1 MKSDKSAHVV
11 TRVKE
16 RDNMSRQMVIDKITK
31 EADKIAI
38 EYNKTK
44 DSGLRDQWFKLVSSL
59 RNFQPSHNET
69 SDTVLCSPPGLR
81 KKPHHQ
87 IK

>member
-1 MKSDKSAHVV
+1 
-11 TRVKE
+11 
-16 RDNMSRQMVIDKITK
+16 MSRQMVINKITK

-59 RNFQPSHNET
+59 RNFQPYDSET
-69 SDTVLCSPPGLR
+69 SDTILRSPPGLR

>member
-1 MKSDKSAHVV
+1 MNEKEM
-11 TRVKE
+11 RVISNK
-16 RDNMSRQMVIDKITK
+16 
-31 EADKIAI
+31 ADELAV

-59 RNFQPSHNET
+59 GNSQPYDNET
-69 SDTVLCSPPGLR
+69 SDTILRSPLGLR
-81 KKPHHQ
+81 KKPRHQ

>member
-1 MKSDKSAHVV
+1 MRKDRSVLDV

-81 KKPHHQ
+81 KKPHYQ

>member
-1 MKSDKSAHVV
+1 
-11 TRVKE
+11 
-16 RDNMSRQMVIDKITK
+16 MSRQMVINRITK

-59 RNFQPSHNET
+59 DNLKPSHTET
-69 SDTVLCSPPGLR
+69 SDTILQAPPALFG
-81 KKPHHQ
+81 KHHHR

>member
-1 MKSDKSAHVV
+1 MNEKEM
-11 TRVKE
+11 RVISNK
-16 RDNMSRQMVIDKITK
+16 
-31 EADKIAI
+31 ADELAV

-59 RNFQPSHNET
+59 GNSQPYDNET
-69 SDTVLCSPPGLR
+69 SDTILRSPPGLR
-81 KKPHHQ
+81 KKPRHQ

>member
-1 MKSDKSAHVV
+1 MKKDRSVHDV

-81 KKPHHQ
+81 KKPHYQ

>member
-1 MKSDKSAHVV
+1 MKEHIIK
-11 TRVKE
+11 
-16 RDNMSRQMVIDKITK
+16 NITAK
-31 EADKIAI
+31 ADALAV

-59 RNFQPSHNET
+59 RNFQPYDSET
-69 SDTVLCSPPGLR
+69 SDTILRSPPGLQ

>member
-1 MKSDKSAHVV
+1 
-11 TRVKE
+11 
-16 RDNMSRQMVIDKITK
+16 MSRQMVIDKITK

-69 SDTVLCSPPGLR
+69 SDTVLCSLPGLR

>member
-1 MKSDKSAHVV
+1 
-11 TRVKE
+11 
-16 RDNMSRQMVIDKITK
+16 MSRNSILNKITR
-31 EADKIAI
+31 EADELAVQ
-38 EYNKTK
+38 YNKTK

-59 RNFQPSHNET
+59 GNSQPYDSET
-69 SDTVLCSPPGLR
+69 SDTILRSPPGLR

>member
-1 MKSDKSAHVV
+1 M
-11 TRVKE
+11 T
-16 RDNMSRQMVIDKITK
+16 RQMVINKITK

-59 RNFQPSHNET
+59 GNSQPYDSET
-69 SDTVLCSPPGLR
+69 SDTILRSPPGLR

>member
-1 MKSDKSAHVV
+1 
-11 TRVKE
+11 
-16 RDNMSRQMVIDKITK
+16 MSKQMVIEKISR

-59 RNFQPSHNET
+59 RNFELYDTET
-69 SDTVLCSPPGLR
+69 SDTILSSPPGLR
-81 KKPHHQ
+81 KKHLR
-87 IK
+87 